1 MIPDGWR
8 RSPRRLGIL
17 DTMTSPTPARGPL
30 AVPAAD
36 MPTADAPTADVEASE
51 VPTADVPTADVPV
64 ATEPWDLVVVGGGTA
79 GMLGARTA
87 VGLGARVLLIE
98 SDRTGGDCLWTGC
111 VPSKALQ
118 AAAAAAADA
127 RRAHRFGVDV
137 GEVRVDFPRVMQHV
151 HAAIAAIAPVDSP
164 EALEAAGVRVC
175 RGRAVFTG
183 PDTVSVGR
191 GALRFRQA
199 LVATG
204 AGPSLPPLTGL
215 GEVDTLTTDTVWE
228 LTALPGRLVVIGG
241 GSTGCEL
248 GQAFARLGSAVT
260 IVESG
265 ARVLAGE
272 DFDASAAVA
281 ASLTADG
288 VTVLIRSTAARVER
302 VGDGGVLQLAHGA
315 RVEFDALLVATG
327 RRPRTDGLALETA
340 GVLLGNDGTVRV
352 NAHLGTSNPRIW
364 AAGDVTGHPRYTHTA
379 GVHGTVAAFNAFLG
393 PVRRVDS
400 GGEPRVT
407 FTRPEVAAVG
417 RSSAGRGGTVIS
429 WPHDKLD
436 RGIAEGATAG
446 FTRLMIDRR
455 GRVVGATVVGP
466 RAGETIGEL
475 AVAVAQK
482 LTTSALAGVTHP
494 YPTHSDG
501 AWNAAV
507 ADFRGRLG
515 GPLAKRALW
524 ALSHARRWWVRR
536 G

>member
-1 MIPDGWR
+1 M
-8 RSPRRLGIL
+8 
-17 DTMTSPTPARGPL
+17 
-30 AVPAAD
+30 
-36 MPTADAPTADVEASE
+36 
-51 VPTADVPTADVPV
+51 PTADVPTADVPV

-183 PDTVSVGR
+183 PDTVTVG
-191 GALRFRQA
+191 GATLRFRQA

-204 AGPSLPPLTGL
+204 AGPSLPPLEGL
-215 GEVDTLTTDTVWE
+215 GDVDTLTTDTVWE

-265 ARVLAGE
+265 ARVLSGE
-272 DFDASAAVA
+272 DSDASAAIA
-281 ASLTADG
+281 ASLTADA
-288 VTVLIRSTAARVER
+288 VTVLTRSTAARVER
-302 VGDGGVLQLAHGA
+302 VGDGGVLQLADGA

-327 RRPRTDGLALETA
+327 RRPRTDGLGLETA
-340 GVLLGNDGTVRV
+340 GVLLGVDGTARV
-352 NAHLGTSNPRIW
+352 DAHLRTTNPRIW
-364 AAGDVTGHPRYTHTA
+364 AAGDVTGHPQYTHTA

-393 PVRRVDS
+393 PLRRVDS
-400 GGEPRVT
+400 RGEPRVT